1 MTHLLSQSQSLRL
14 QQFNYSLSMGPGR
27 SQSAQMESRSLE
39 LSMNTKTIRN
49 EGMALIGRSR
59 LRAWK
64 RGALREIMMATG
76 DSRLSHAQRIAT
88 IEGEKVH
95 DDTISNL
102 VVTVGLRLAGDLL
115 IDAESNGIRY
125 HELGTSSTAPVSG
138 NTDLGTSV
146 ARRIWTSRVRVS
158 NVLNFSVFYTAAQ
171 STYAIEECGAW
182 GGDDATATRGSG
194 TLFSHYPQSFDNS
207 QGLVDLTFD
216 YDLTPGT

>member
-1 MTHLLSQSQSLRL
+1 MD
-14 QQFNYSLSMGPGR
+14 
-27 SQSAQMESRSLE
+27 
-39 LSMNTKTIRN
+39 TKVARN

-64 RGALREIMMATG
+64 AGALAEIMENYHFAAP
-76 DSRLSHAQRIAT
+76 RNQLEVAQGIAT
-88 IEGEKVH
+88 SSGELVH
-95 DDTISNL
+95 DETVSNL

-146 ARRIWTSRVRVS
+146 ARRIWTSRVRVGS
-158 NVLNFSVFYTAAQ
+158 VLNFSVFYTAAQ